1 MMDFDVNYLPIV
13 VAAVVSMVLGGLWYS
28 PLLFGKI
35 WMNLQGLKMSDMEK
49 HKDKMGQS
57 YALGFLM
64 SLVMSFVLAQFLSFV
79 GASTLNE
86 GLEVAFWLWLGFIGT
101 VTLGSVLWENK
112 PFKLYFLNNAYNLL
126 SMLLMAGIL
135 TLWE

>member
-1 MMDFDVNYLPIV
+1 MDFDVNYLPIV
-13 VAAVVSMVLGGLWYS
+13 VAAVVSMVLGGIWYS

-64 SLVMSFVLAQFLSFV
+64 SLVMSFVLAQFLVLADVSV
-79 GASTLNE
+79 LNE
-86 GLEVAFWLWLGFIGT
+86 GLEVGFWLWLGFIGT

-112 PFKLYFLNNAYNLL
+112 PFKLYLLNNAYNLL

-135 TLWE
+135 TLWQ